1 MGRIILEDGSQ
12 YLPVKFRISEFYQ
25 KYPKGKIRTSLMRFD
40 RQNNN
45 PGFVESVLIK
55 AEVYRDDA
63 TLLAEAYSQRR
74 CEPQEPSFFECAE
87 TVAIGR
93 ALSDAGYSVYSEDLG
108 DDPCKRKIMLD
119 DGSFYLKAGF
129 RIAWARREMPQ
140 MLIRKEIL
148 LMTPYQAIVKA
159 TIENEGEVL
168 ATAHAM
174 RVWSD
179 AHAAGHF
186 FLESAETAAVARAL
200 SMIGYDLPPEESHE
214 WDEHDNYSE
223 APVSADCYTQQD
235 GAEALPELGTGLSAP
250 YCQTGMMS
258 CQDSGQNPIM
268 VGNTAV
274 YTRVQYDTENCNG
287 GFGGGEN
294 YEPGYGR

>member
-25 KYPKGKIRTSLMRFD
+25 QYPKGKIRTSLMRFD

-148 LMTPYQAIVKA
+148 LNITF
-159 TIENEGEVL
+159 NC
-168 ATAHAM
+168 
-174 RVWSD
+174 
-179 AHAAGHF
+179 F
-186 FLESAETAAVARAL
+186 F
-200 SMIGYDLPPEESHE
+200 
-214 WDEHDNYSE
+214 
-223 APVSADCYTQQD
+223 
-235 GAEALPELGTGLSAP
+235 
-250 YCQTGMMS
+250 
-258 CQDSGQNPIM
+258 
-268 VGNTAV
+268 
-274 YTRVQYDTENCNG
+274 
-287 GFGGGEN
+287 
-294 YEPGYGR
+294 

>member
-25 KYPKGKIRTSLMRFD
+25 QYPKGKIRTSLMRFD

-250 YCQTGMMS
+250 YCQTGVM
-258 CQDSGQNPIM
+258 
-268 VGNTAV
+268 
-274 YTRVQYDTENCNG
+274 
-287 GFGGGEN
+287 
-294 YEPGYGR
+294 PG